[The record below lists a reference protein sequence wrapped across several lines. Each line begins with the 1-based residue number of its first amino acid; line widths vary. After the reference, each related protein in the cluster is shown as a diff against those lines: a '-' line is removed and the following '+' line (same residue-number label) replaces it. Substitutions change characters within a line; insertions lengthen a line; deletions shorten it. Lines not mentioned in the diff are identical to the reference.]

1 MRFDTLL
8 GDGLCDALAVTTLEL
23 TRKQVAQPAFEQ
35 WRDAAHEEQP
45 DSPSWSPESA
55 TRALADWSGVE
66 TVIDQVLQIFAHSD
80 LSHQLV
86 LVAIHSRQLPN
97 VSEDVLQSVGK
108 LESVHVVQPILDVG
122 VNDELSQAKN
132 LTTQVESWN
141 RNWKSIRYVKQSSSR
156 DLVSF

>member
-8 GDGLCDALAVTTLEL
+8 GHGLCDALAVTTLEL
-23 TRKQVAQPAFEQ
+23 ARKQVAQPAFEQ
-35 WRDAAHEEQP
+35 WRDTAHKEQP
-45 DSPSWSPESA
+45 NSPSRSPESA

-66 TVIDQVLQIFAHSD
+66 AVIDQVLQIFAHSD

-97 VSEDVLQSVGK
+97 VSEDVLQSVGE
-108 LESVHVVQPILDVG
+108 LEGVHVVQPILDVG
-122 VNDELSQAKN
+122 INDELSQPKN
-132 LTTQVESWN
+132 LATQVESWN
-141 RNWKSIRYVKQSSSR
+141 RNSKSIRYVKQSSSR